1 MTSSLPAIVA
11 ASGLSVRMGSP
22 KALLRIGGQSFL
34 ARIITTL
41 REGGA
46 DPILVVVRETEGPQ
60 GREAR
65 AGGAVPIANPDPTPG
80 PISSLQAGL
89 RALPEGTPGVLFS
102 PVDHPLFL
110 SESVGRMIEVFLR
123 STPPL
128 VAPAFG
134 GRPGHPVVFGR
145 ELFPELLAPD
155 LPDGARTV
163 VRRYLERRVL
173 VEVPDS
179 GILADINTPEDL
191 RAHIP

>member
-11 ASGLSVRMGSP
+11 ASGLSVRMGSS

-46 DPILVVVRETEGPQ
+46 DPILVVVRDTEGPE
-60 GREAR
+60 GTEAR
-65 AGGAVPIANPDPTPG
+65 DSGGVPIANPDPTPG

-89 RALPEGTPGVLFS
+89 RELAEGAPGVLFS

-110 SESVGRMIEVFLR
+110 AESVGAMIEAFLH
-123 STPPL
+123 STPPV
-128 VAPAFG
+128 VAPAFR
-134 GRPGHPVVFGR
+134 GRPGHPVLFGR
-145 ELFPELLAPD
+145 QLFSELLSPD

-163 VRRYLERRVL
+163 VRRYLEQRVL
-173 VEVPDS
+173 VEVEDP
-179 GILADINTPEDL
+179 GILADINTPEELEDL
-191 RAHIP
+191 IP